1 MLERDNG
8 QVIGFEIK
16 AGSRIG
22 AADIR
27 GLHHLKERLGDRP
40 HKAILFYTGEHAY
53 THGGWISVLP
63 LDRLWTA

>member
-1 MLERDNG
+1 VLERDDG

-22 AADIR
+22 AEDLR
-27 GLHHLKERLGDRP
+27 GLRHLKERLGDRLEE
-40 HKAILFYTGEHAY
+40 AIVFYTGEHSY

-63 LDRLWTA
+63 LDRLWTP